1 MNLPNKLTITR
12 LVLAPVFF
20 VVFFLPELI
29 SSVNPAVYSAVLV
42 LMYAL
47 MELTD
52 LLDGKIARGRG
63 LVTDLGKVLDPFSD
77 VICHLTFFTCLL
89 AVGIMPVWAFVLIL
103 WREFTQ
109 SFTRMLMMG
118 KGKAMAANIFG
129 KAKTVLYAFTCVC
142 GFALRICIMMGAD
155 ADFLSVSGTV
165 LNVLFGLAAFASV
178 MSYVIY
184 ARNIAKSGVLK
195 DMTR

>member
-1 MNLPNKLTITR
+1 MNLPNRLTVTR

-29 SSVNPAVYSAVLV
+29 AGFNPLAYAIILV
-42 LMYAL
+42 LLYGV

-77 VICHLTFFTCLL
+77 VICHLSFFTCLL
-89 AVGIMPVWAFVLIL
+89 TVGIMPVWTFILIL

-118 KGKAMAANIFG
+118 RGKAMAANIFG
-129 KAKTVLYAFTCVC
+129 KSKTVLYAFSCIC
-142 GFALRICIMMGAD
+142 GFAFRICFLMGAD
-155 ADFLSVSGTV
+155 QGFISVFGTV
-165 LNVLFGLAAFASV
+165 LHVLFGLAAFASV

-184 ARNIAKSGVLK
+184 ARDIARSGVLK

>member
-1 MNLPNKLTITR
+1 MNLPNKLTVTR
-12 LVLAPVFF
+12 LVLAPIFF
-20 VVFFLPELI
+20 VAFFLPEMVSGI
-29 SSVNPAVYSAVLV
+29 NPVVYALVLV
-42 LMYAL
+42 VLYAV

-89 AVGIMPVWAFVLIL
+89 TVGIMPVWAYILIL

-142 GFALRICIMMGAD
+142 GFALRICTLLGVD
-155 ADFLSVSGTV
+155 ADFLSIFGTV
-165 LNVLFGLAAFASV
+165 LTVLFGLAAFASV
-178 MSYVIY
+178 MSYAIY
-184 ARNIAKSGVLK
+184 AKNIVKSGTLK

>member
-1 MNLPNKLTITR
+1 MNLPNKLTVTR
-12 LVLAPVFF
+12 LVLAPIFF
-20 VVFFLPELI
+20 VVFFLPELLGGM
-29 SSVNPAVYSAVLV
+29 NPVVYTVVLV
-42 LMYAL
+42 LMYAV

-52 LLDGKIARGRG
+52 LLDGKIARGKG

-89 AVGIMPVWAFVLIL
+89 KVGFMPVWAFILIL

-142 GFALRICIMMGAD
+142 GFALRICTLLGLD
-155 ADFLSVSGTV
+155 EGFLSVFGTV
-165 LNVLFGLAAFASV
+165 LTVLFGLAAFASV

-184 ARNIAKSGVLK
+184 ARNIVKSGVLK